1 MLLIM
6 ATGNYNFFNVLYG
19 ALCLSLADDRWW
31 RGTEKPQE
39 GRRIL
44 RFLELAFNACAVA
57 ALCYLTAFYC
67 FDWDTLEPKLMF
79 TQSSFNLF
87 VAQCRIQ
94 LMAYPAESDCPR
106 NLVCFGVDGV
116 FLAWLSSELWLRL

>member
-44 RFLELAFNACAVA
+44 RFLELAFNTSAVA
-57 ALCYLTAFYC
+57 AVCYLTAVYC

-79 TQSSFNLF
+79 TQSSFNQF
-87 VAQCRIQ
+87 VAQCRDPIQ
-94 LMAYPAESDCPR
+94 KNLENTSASVMAPKMVRDFSLILL
-106 NLVCFGVDGV
+106 LV
-116 FLAWLSSELWLRL
+116 